1 MGYELHVFY
10 DGAWE
15 LVAAVREFRDAK
27 LIQAYYET
35 GAGAGKFPSNAL
47 FDIELIHEMGYE
59 LHVFYDGAWE
69 LVAAVREFRDAK
81 LIQAYYETGAGAGK
95 FPSNALFDIELIPH
109 PL

>member
-35 GAGAGKFPSNAL
+35 GGGAGKFP
-47 FDIELIHEMGYE
+47 
-59 LHVFYDGAWE
+59 
-69 LVAAVREFRDAK
+69 
-81 LIQAYYETGAGAGK
+81 
-95 FPSNALFDIELIPH
+95 PNALFDIELIPQ